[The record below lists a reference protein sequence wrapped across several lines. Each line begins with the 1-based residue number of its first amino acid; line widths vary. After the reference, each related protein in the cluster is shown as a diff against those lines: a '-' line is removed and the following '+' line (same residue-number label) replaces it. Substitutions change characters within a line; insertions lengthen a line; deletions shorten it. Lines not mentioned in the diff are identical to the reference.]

1 MNLICPHS
9 SIFPIF
15 AKLIFK
21 DMDSNNKKKSQPIW
35 LYAILG
41 VLALALVFLLVRN
54 GSMKSDLKDLEAEK
68 ELQRLDFQAE
78 VDSLMKVH
86 NDLKESYGEL
96 SLELAEKDSI
106 IQADAVEIKKL
117 LDSQWDYNRIKKK
130 LASLQN
136 ISQKYVRQ
144 MDSLYTVNRELVAEN
159 ERMREQVQAE
169 RRENS
174 NLSRQKEELTNKVN
188 QAATLKLFN
197 YSAQA
202 VRFKGGSKESATDRA
217 DRAERIRIDFTVAA
231 NELIQPGSK
240 VFYVRIAD
248 PKKAIIS
255 KGTGDEYAFQSN
267 GETLQFTEKV
277 RVNYEGKETDVRA
290 YYTKPADREFMPGT
304 YFIDVYE
311 QGGKLI
317 GQTAIDLK

>member
-1 MNLICPHS
+1 
-9 SIFPIF
+9 
-15 AKLIFK
+15 
-21 DMDSNNKKKSQPIW
+21 MDNQNNKNGKNRTL
-35 LYAILG
+35 LYALLAA
-41 VLALALVFLLVRN
+41 LALALVFVIILASKNSSIKGNLQQ
-54 GSMKSDLKDLEAEK
+54 LEAEK
-68 ELQRLDFQAE
+68 EMQRQDFQAE

-86 NDLKESYGEL
+86 NELKESYGEL
-96 SLELAEKDSI
+96 SQELAEKDSI

-130 LASLQN
+130 LASLQT

-159 ERMREQVQAE
+159 ERIREEFQAE
-169 RRENS
+169 RRQNTS
-174 NLSRQKEELTNKVN
+174 LTKQKEELTNKVN
-188 QAATLKLFN
+188 QAATMKISN
-197 YSAQA
+197 YTAQA
-202 VRFKGGSKESATDRA
+202 VRFKGGGKETPTDRA
-217 DRAERIRIDFTVAA
+217 ERAERIRLDFTVAA
-231 NELIQPGSK
+231 NDLIQPGTK
-240 VFYVRIAD
+240 LFYVRIAD
-248 PKKAIIS
+248 PRRAIIS

-277 RVNYEGKETDVRA
+277 RVNYDGKETAVRA
-290 YYTKPADREFMPGT
+290 YYTKPDTYEMMPGT